1 MPKVAVITDSNSGIN
16 QAEAARLGIRVVP
29 MPFTINGEDYLE
41 DINLTQEEFYEKLS
55 EGADVKTTM
64 PSPLTLID
72 LWNEVLND
80 YDEIV
85 YIPMSSG
92 LSGSMQAARVIAEDF
107 DGRVEVVDNQ
117 RISVTQR
124 MSALEAMALAE
135 KGLSAKEI
143 REQLEIHGLHSSI
156 YIMVDTLHYLK
167 KGGRLTPAVAAIG
180 TLLHIKPVL
189 QIQGERLDAFARA
202 RTVTQAKK
210 IILAAIADDIETR
223 FGGMENGKFEI
234 AAAYTYD
241 KEAAAEWKKEIE
253 AHFPGH
259 DIHMDPLSLSVA
271 CHIGPGAIAATVTEI
286 MPV

>member
-29 MPFTINGEDYLE
+29 MPFTINGSDYLE
-41 DINLTQEEFYEKLS
+41 DINLSQEQFYEKLS

-64 PSPLTLID
+64 PSPGTLMD
-72 LWNEVLND
+72 LWNEVLQE

-92 LSGSMQAARVIAEDF
+92 LSGSMQAARVLSEDF

-124 MSALEAMALAE
+124 MSALDAMALAE
-135 KGLSAKEI
+135 KGKSAKEI
-143 REQLEIHGLHSSI
+143 RELLEVHGLHSSI

-210 IILAAIADDIETR
+210 IMLAAIADDIETR
-223 FGGMENGKFEI
+223 FGGMEKGRFEI
-234 AAAYTYD
+234 AAAYTHD

-271 CHIGPGAIAATVTEI
+271 CHIGPGAIAVTVTEV
-286 MPV
+286 MPD